1 MLRRG
6 VFSPSRGALV
16 GAVLRCAVDAGHVAL
31 ALPRACR
38 CGCGQAFADHWGAYH
53 AEGGADALFLRD
65 RSLPAA
71 STREWAVAD
80 PARVRVEAC
89 GEVRGDRVG
98 SASYLVE

>member
-1 MLRRG
+1 MDRR
-6 VFSPSRGALV
+6 
-16 GAVLRCAVDAGHVAL
+16 
-31 ALPRACR
+31 
-38 CGCGQAFADHWGAYH
+38 GAYH

-89 GEVRGDRVG
+89 GKVAAEDVRGDRVE
-98 SASYLVE
+98 SASYLVEGLAAAEAGAHSQEGPLGHPTQRGREKRSV

>member
-1 MLRRG
+1 MVAASDSASAAARR
-6 VFSPSRGALV
+6 
-16 GAVLRCAVDAGHVAL
+16 
-31 ALPRACR
+31 RADFR
-38 CGCGQAFADHWGAYH
+38 GAYH
-53 AEGGADALFLRD
+53 AEGGAEALFLRD

-71 STREWAVAD
+71 STHEWAVAD